1 MPLICC
7 TTTAGLFLT
16 CCATTLSTSM
26 SMRLNSSKQAQ
37 APHCVAGGERG
48 QPQIHLT
55 HHHAHSKY
63 RTLSAKR
70 CFGAL
75 R

>member
-26 SMRLNSSKQAQ
+26 SMRLNS
-37 APHCVAGGERG
+37 
-48 QPQIHLT
+48 
-55 HHHAHSKY
+55 
-63 RTLSAKR
+63 
-70 CFGAL
+70 
-75 R
+75 